1 MDNHVI
7 AGAALGSLVGYYGGS
22 QLSASL
28 KGGYGAAAGAAA
40 GGLLLY
46 LLQPPKASG
55 PSSQGVG
62 SLGGTRVGT
71 AADMFAAE
79 VSGEKLPFSDDGTEW
94 LVRAP
99 AVQQM
104 NAQRAAQRYLAVGVY
119 YNAEQGGFVF
129 YPIDPESLEADGEPS
144 AGALRRT
151 YSSDKVI
158 DAQQSFNVKKQAE
171 RAERA
176 ALRAAT
182 LGRKG
187 AAQTLHGAKK
197 EERSQAAAARAEAMR
212 PQAPAPK
219 VVRIP
224 TQRRVPLPE
233 STGDDIDLQ
242 PQRVVFTRADDGAQG
257 VAQRIQRRGNVVPAN
272 PALLNDPRVAGA
284 LAGW

>member
-46 LLQPPKASG
+46 LLQPAKTSG
-55 PSSQGVG
+55 PASQGVG
-62 SLGGTRVGT
+62 SLGGTDAGS
-71 AADMFAAE
+71 AAGMFAAE
-79 VSGEKLPFSDDGTEW
+79 VSGEKTPYSDDGTEW

-104 NAQRAAQRYLAVGVY
+104 NAQRAAQRYLTVGVY

-129 YPIDPESLEADGEPS
+129 YPLDPESQETPETGSLF
-144 AGALRRT
+144 RRT
-151 YSSDKVI
+151 YSSDQVI
-158 DAQQSFNVKKQAE
+158 AAQQSYNVKKQAE

-176 ALRAAT
+176 ALKAAT

-187 AAQTLHGAKK
+187 AAQTLHGARK
-197 EERSQAAAARAEAMR
+197 EERAQAAAARAEAMR

-233 STGDDIDLQ
+233 STGDDIDLS
-242 PQRVVFTRADDGAQG
+242 PQSVVFTRADDGAQG

-284 LAGW
+284 LAGY